1 MTLHWLH
8 VTFDALGFGALL
20 DSWVL
25 MVQGREHEVLP
36 LHGYDYDPLKELG
49 KYTEEQHLLAA
60 KRLTVGSIIQFG
72 LRSGLDFMIRAK
84 ENRMVFVPRWFV
96 EKKRHSIV
104 DELRAEAK
112 DGEEPFVTEG
122 DVLVAWWTRI
132 AISHIRTDSTK
143 TITVMSVYSHR
154 KVLKQDL
161 LPSNG
166 LYVSTCIGFINKILT
181 ARDVLQKPLSWLAFQ
196 MRECINSQGTR
207 KQVEAYQ
214 CMVRD

>member
-1 MTLHWLH
+1 M
-8 VTFDALGFGALL
+8 
-20 DSWVL
+20 
-25 MVQGREHEVLP
+25 
-36 LHGYDYDPLKELG
+36 
-49 KYTEEQHLLAA
+49 
-60 KRLTVGSIIQFG
+60 
-72 LRSGLDFMIRAK
+72 
-84 ENRMVFVPRWFV
+84 
-96 EKKRHSIV
+96 EKKRNSIL
-104 DELRAEAK
+104 DELRAKAK

-122 DVLVAWWTRI
+122 DILVAWWTRM

-143 TITVMSVYSHR
+143 TITVMSVYSHQ

-166 LYVSTCIGFINKILT
+166 LYVSNCIGFINMILT